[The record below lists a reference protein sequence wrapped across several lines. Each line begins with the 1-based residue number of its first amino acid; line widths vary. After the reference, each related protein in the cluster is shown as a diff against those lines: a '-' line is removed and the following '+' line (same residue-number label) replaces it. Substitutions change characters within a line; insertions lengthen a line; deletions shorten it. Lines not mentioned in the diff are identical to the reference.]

1 MRRAQRAMHL
11 VCPLPFPCA
20 PPAVCHAGPAY
31 DQPDPNT
38 MSEPQTPAAEAGAAK
53 PKRLPLII
61 LAVAGLLIGVLGG
74 AFVAVPLFAK
84 KATAAAP
91 AKDSAHGTEGGK
103 DSTSA
108 ARSIY
113 TVDNVVLNPAGTGG
127 TRFLMITVAFELD
140 DAKYEESMKE
150 KDAEIRD
157 LIVSLFAKKTVDQLA
172 EAALRD
178 GFRAEAVAAV
188 SPLLPKKAIRRVFF
202 PQFVIQ

>member
-1 MRRAQRAMHL
+1 
-11 VCPLPFPCA
+11 
-20 PPAVCHAGPAY
+20 
-31 DQPDPNT
+31 

-61 LAVAGLLIGVLGG
+61 LAVAGLVIGVLGG

-91 AKDSAHGTEGGK
+91 AKDAGEHDKADKGHAEGK
-103 DSTSA
+103 DGA
-108 ARSIY
+108 AVTARAIY

-140 DAKYEESMKE
+140 DPKYEESMKE
-150 KDAEIRD
+150 KDAEVRD
-157 LIVSLFAKKTVDQLA
+157 LIVSLFSKKTVDQLA
-172 EAALRD
+172 EATLRD